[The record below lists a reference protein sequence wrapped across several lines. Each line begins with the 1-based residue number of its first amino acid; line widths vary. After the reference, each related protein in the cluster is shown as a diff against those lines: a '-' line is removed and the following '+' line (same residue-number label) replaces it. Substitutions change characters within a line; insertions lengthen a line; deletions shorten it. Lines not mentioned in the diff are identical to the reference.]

1 MLKGIR
7 ATFCLLLFSRVQ
19 RSWKCKNILCGRE
32 CMVPLPDGR
41 TTSTNLECRSEMCC
55 TRLAGNAGP
64 NKIAKNGHLG
74 NIAQICRAIS
84 LQLRHVSTIGKKLFK
99 QQYLPYMSSQY
110 GEHRPTN
117 SWDPFGSLGHS
128 SKFQR
133 VSHLRSVTARHS
145 SSGRQPNWAALNR
158 ERHLY
163 SARRPSRWTLA
174 HIVVCLFIDSACQRA
189 SKIGLIRLIFITT
202 KVRINGL
209 TNVTTVN
216 NSFFIAYHT

>member
-1 MLKGIR
+1 MSSYIF
-7 ATFCLLLFSRVQ
+7 ATKACIDNR
-19 RSWKCKNILCGRE
+19 K
-32 CMVPLPDGR
+32 
-41 TTSTNLECRSEMCC
+41 
-55 TRLAGNAGP
+55 
-64 NKIAKNGHLG
+64 KI
-74 NIAQICRAIS
+74 
-84 LQLRHVSTIGKKLFK
+84 VK
-99 QQYLPYMSSQY
+99 QQYLFHMSSQY
-110 GEHRPTN
+110 CELRPT
-117 SWDPFGSLGHS
+117 SGWDLLASLGHTC
-128 SKFQR
+128 KFQR
-133 VSHLRSVTARHS
+133 VSRLASVTPRHS